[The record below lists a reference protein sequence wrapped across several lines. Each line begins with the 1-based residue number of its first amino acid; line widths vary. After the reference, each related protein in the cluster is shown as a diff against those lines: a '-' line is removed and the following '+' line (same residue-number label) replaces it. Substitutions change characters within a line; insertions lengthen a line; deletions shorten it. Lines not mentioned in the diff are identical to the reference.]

1 MKKVLTLMGALSV
14 AGSALAH
21 DYLWNMSD
29 LSEESWTSGFT
40 HKGVLTYN
48 GNDNSSFNSV
58 VKGVV
63 SSVKGDENN
72 NSFSFGVQA
81 GDIITV
87 HAYNLNPTAGKV
99 YFKETSV
106 VSADID
112 NDGTTLLTVTAAGN
126 STVKVYADAN
136 VAITKITVVSAKYR
150 EVVDKLAEAR
160 AAIDTQKEGIA
171 KYVTEYPNFY
181 SAVTRQISEKVS
193 NEILRIENQL
203 AEDAANNV
211 VSSGDAPTGGA
222 LIAELGN
229 LEGIVLVDI
238 INAANTAVGAYETA
252 FLTST
257 EYSAAQDALTE
268 AKNKNVASGS
278 HPYSMYKKN
287 GSKIELKATGL
298 DTYMDT
304 YAQKY
309 FEKVCADAKAELD
322 NFPWKQDDGTYGS
335 YPTSDY
341 TTKVFDT
348 EARVHNIID
357 RFVYEKNNAQKFT
370 DQKELVNTVANDITA
385 TGLDKPAGFDDWK
398 TKIEA
403 LYDLLNTP
411 DNKHVYNNS
420 QITGAVFTTPYNT
433 YKSELESDMAELT
446 ASAKSVQEAER
457 TKVQE
462 DLNKYSAQITEL
474 YTGQPE
480 TQAKYEQKFAALQV
494 RLDVIK
500 NYTTYAQRVT
510 AYATVMEELGRIDGE
525 ILQIWGDSQGE
536 KIAEIIAQNQ
546 TKYNTLTN
554 DITDALK
561 QYAEMVNRING
572 YKKIPGI
579 EDDQTAID
587 AINAQLANVFEYAYK
602 IETTKKNAG
611 AEYIKV
617 QDGSASF
624 DYDTYKGQVDDALA
638 DITTA
643 TQLARGEANYAAY
656 YYLTANSWTQ
666 GTLAYANTKLN
677 NANRKYDVGGSKS
690 TSYLAPEAVTKIG
703 NLRTEYY
710 TPADTKI
717 NSHWNVTD
725 PKQCDIADYVKE
737 IENDL
742 NPIYGKLTEID
753 NQVNAYDASAAKIT
767 SLKIRWSVAK
777 ANVDPNYTSVL
788 IPMLNTINEDVT
800 KLEGKLQ
807 SYGFAAMNHET
818 EINDEVARLND
829 ELWKVENYTKYLANE
844 AALVEIKDAIKT
856 VKIDE
861 INAAKA
867 EVQKLVTEEVKTDYI
882 QKLEA
887 IDFTPIETVCANH
900 YNNHDLD
907 DNTVKAEI
915 KGDLAKI
922 SAQIKQY
929 VEDAK
934 AADKAAQEVPGDV
947 NGDKSV
953 DAADYEAIE
962 YFAVAGDDAELT
974 DEEKALRAK
983 ADLNGDGTVDIFDLG
998 EFVKL
1003 YHSKNAE

>member
-29 LSEESWTSGFT
+29 LSGESWTSGFT
-40 HKGVLTYN
+40 HNGVLTYN

-63 SSVKGDENN
+63 SAVKGDESN
-72 NSFSFGVQA
+72 NSFSFDVQA

-112 NDGTTLLTVTAAGN
+112 NAGTTLLTVTAAGN
-126 STVKVYADAN
+126 STVSVYADAN

-150 EVVDKLAEAR
+150 EVVAKLAEAR

-171 KYVTEYPNFY
+171 QYVTNYPNFY
-181 SAVTRQISEKVS
+181 SKVTRQISLKVS
-193 NEILRIENQL
+193 DEILRIENQL
-203 AEDAANNV
+203 AEDAADNV
-211 VSSGDAPTGGA
+211 VSSGATPTGDA
-222 LIAELGN
+222 LKGELDYLKN
-229 LEGIVLVDI
+229 TVLTGIIQAATDAVDD
-238 INAANTAVGAYETA
+238 YETD
-252 FLTST
+252 FLTSA
-257 EYSAAQDALTE
+257 EYSAAKTALTD
-268 AKNKNVASGS
+268 ANNKNVPSNGD
-278 HPYSMYKKN
+278 PKSMYEKKN
-287 GSKIELKATGL
+287 GKIVLKATGL
-298 DTYMDT
+298 DDYMEK

-309 FEKVCADAKAELD
+309 FDDVCAKAKAELD
-322 NFPWKQDDGTYGS
+322 EFPWEDSYGS
-335 YPTSDY
+335 YPTSNY
-341 TTKVFDT
+341 TTQVAETKN
-348 EARVHNIID
+348 RVENIIA

-370 DQKELVNTVANDITA
+370 DQKEFVNTVAKDIDD
-385 TGLDKPAGFDDWK
+385 TGLDKPAGFDDLK
-398 TKIEA
+398 DNIEA
-403 LYDLLNTP
+403 LYTLLNTA
-411 DNKHVYNNS
+411 DNKHVYSNS
-420 QITGAVFTTPYNT
+420 QITGAVFTTPYGN
-433 YKSELESDMAELT
+433 YNDELETDTLALI
-446 ASAKSVQEAER
+446 ASAKTVQEGKR
-457 TKVQE
+457 NKVQD

-480 TQAKYEQKFAALQV
+480 TQAKYEQLFAKLQV

-510 AYATVMEELGRIDGE
+510 AYATVMDELSNIDGE
-525 ILQIWGDSQGE
+525 ILQIWSDSQGD
-536 KIAEIIAQNQ
+536 KIAEIVAQNQ

-554 DITDALK
+554 DITSALN

-572 YKKIPGI
+572 YKTIPGI
-579 EDDQTAID
+579 KDDQTAFD
-587 AINAQLANVFEYAYK
+587 AINAQLANVFEYAYN
-602 IETTKKNAG
+602 IETTKKNA
-611 AEYIKV
+611 ATEYEKV
-617 QDGSASF
+617 KDGSANF
-624 DYDTYKGQVDDALA
+624 DYDTYKSQVDDALA
-638 DITTA
+638 DIRTA
-643 TQLARGEANYAAY
+643 TQLARGEANQAAY
-656 YYLTANSWTQ
+656 TYLTTDRFTK
-666 GTLAYANTKLN
+666 GTLAYADRKLTIAKN
-677 NANRKYDVGGSKS
+677 NYQTGSKKD
-690 TSYLAPEAVTKIG
+690 SYLASDAVTKIDG
-703 NLRTEYY
+703 LKTTYY
-710 TPADTKI
+710 TLAENKI
-717 NSHWNVTD
+717 DRNWNSTD
-725 PKQCDIADYVKE
+725 PKQCAIADFVNE
-737 IENDL
+737 IANDL
-742 NPIYGKLTEID
+742 NPIDGKLTEID

-767 SLKIRWSVAK
+767 TLKIEWSVAK
-777 ANVDPNYTSVL
+777 ANVDPNHTSVL

-807 SYGFAAMNHET
+807 SYGFDAMNHET
-818 EINDEVARLND
+818 EINDEVNRLKD
-829 ELWKVENYTKYLANE
+829 ELWKVNNYTKYLANN
-844 AALVEIKDAIKT
+844 AAKEEITAAIQA
-856 VKIDE
+856 VKIGE

-887 IDFTPIETVCANH
+887 IDFTQIETACATH

-907 DNTVKAEI
+907 DNTVKDEI
-915 KGDLAKI
+915 KGDLAAI
-922 SAQIKQY
+922 SAQIAQL
-929 VEDAK
+929 VADAK

-983 ADLNGDGTVDIFDLG
+983 ADLNGDGTVNLSDLS

-1003 YHSKNAE
+1003 YQSKDAE

>member
-1 MKKVLTLMGALSV
+1 M
-14 AGSALAH
+14 
-21 DYLWNMSD
+21 
-29 LSEESWTSGFT
+29 
-40 HKGVLTYN
+40 
-48 GNDNSSFNSV
+48 
-58 VKGVV
+58 
-63 SSVKGDENN
+63 
-72 NSFSFGVQA
+72 
-81 GDIITV
+81 
-87 HAYNLNPTAGKV
+87 
-99 YFKETSV
+99 
-106 VSADID
+106 
-112 NDGTTLLTVTAAGN
+112 
-126 STVKVYADAN
+126 
-136 VAITKITVVSAKYR
+136 
-150 EVVDKLAEAR
+150 
-160 AAIDTQKEGIA
+160 
-171 KYVTEYPNFY
+171 
-181 SAVTRQISEKVS
+181 
-193 NEILRIENQL
+193 
-203 AEDAANNV
+203 
-211 VSSGDAPTGGA
+211 
-222 LIAELGN
+222 
-229 LEGIVLVDI
+229 
-238 INAANTAVGAYETA
+238 
-252 FLTST
+252 
-257 EYSAAQDALTE
+257 
-268 AKNKNVASGS
+268 
-278 HPYSMYKKN
+278 
-287 GSKIELKATGL
+287 
-298 DTYMDT
+298 
-304 YAQKY
+304 
-309 FEKVCADAKAELD
+309 
-322 NFPWKQDDGTYGS
+322 
-335 YPTSDY
+335 
-341 TTKVFDT
+341 FDT

-357 RFVYEKNNAQKFT
+357 RFVYEKNNAQNFT

>member
-136 VAITKITVVSAKYR
+136 VAITKITVVSKKYR
-150 EVVDKLAEAR
+150 DVVDKLAEAR
-160 AAIDTQKEGIA
+160 AAIDTKKEGIA
-171 KYVTEYPNFY
+171 KYVTDYPNFY

-193 NEILRIENQL
+193 NEILSIEEQL
-203 AEDAANNV
+203 AKDAANNV
-211 VSSGDAPTGGA
+211 VSSGVAPTGETLIRA
-222 LIAELGN
+222 LDN
-229 LEGIVLVDI
+229 LENTVLPGII
-238 INAANTAVGAYETA
+238 SAANQAVNDYNGFLVSPEYTAANNALNEAYNTVD
-252 FLTST
+252 SP
-257 EYSAAQDALTE
+257 YDPH
-268 AKNKNVASGS
+268 S
-278 HPYSMYKKN
+278 HSMYQTDNYGYGKN
-287 GSKIELKATGL
+287 LKAEGL

-304 YAQKY
+304 YAKKY
-309 FEKVCADAKAELD
+309 FEDACAEAKAKLD
-322 NFPWKQDDGTYGS
+322 KFPFVDDGGS
-335 YPTSDY
+335 YPAATY
-341 TTKVFDT
+341 TLKVAKT
-348 EARVHNIID
+348 VARVHNIID
-357 RFVYEKNNAQKFT
+357 RFVYEKNNGQKFE
-370 DQKELVNTVANDITA
+370 ELKTLANTVANDITA
-385 TGLDKPAGFDDWK
+385 TGLDKPAEFDTLK
-398 TKIEA
+398 GKIET
-403 LYDLLNTP
+403 LYNLLNTA
-411 DNKHVYNNS
+411 DNKHVYS
-420 QITGAVFTTPYNT
+420 TSDISGSVFEAPYTDCNT
-433 YKSELESDMAELT
+433 KLLTAMSTLT
-446 ASAKSVQEAER
+446 ASAKDVQKVEWE
-457 TKVQE
+457 KVQE

-480 TQAKYEQKFAALQV
+480 TQAKYEQLFAKLQV

-500 NYTTYAQRVT
+500 NLTTYAQCVT

-587 AINAQLANVFEYAYK
+587 AINAQLANVFEYAYD

-624 DYDTYKGQVDDALA
+624 DYDTYKAEVDAALA
-638 DITTA
+638 NITTA
-643 TQLARGEANYAAY
+643 TQAARGEANQAAY
-656 YYLTANSWTQ
+656 NYLKLNSWTQ

-677 NANRKYDVGGSKS
+677 NANKKYDDGGSKS
-690 TSYLAPEAVTKIG
+690 TSYLAAKAVTKIG

-710 TPADTKI
+710 TPAATKI
-717 NSHWNVTD
+717 DSHWNEND

-742 NPIYGKLTEID
+742 NPIYGKLNEID

-767 SLKIRWSVAK
+767 SLKIDWSVAK

-818 EINDEVARLND
+818 EINDEVNRLTD
-829 ELWKVENYTKYLANE
+829 ELWKVKNYTKYLANE

-900 YNNHDLD
+900 YNNHVLD

-922 SAQIKQY
+922 SAQIKQL

-1003 YHSKNAE
+1003 YHKKNAE

>member
-252 FLTST
+252 FLTSQ
-257 EYSAAQDALTE
+257 EYSDAQDALTE

-287 GSKIELKATGL
+287 GSKIELKAKGL

-304 YAQKY
+304 YAEKY

-341 TTKVFDT
+341 KTKVAET
-348 EARVHNIID
+348 ENRVENIID

-370 DQKELVNTVANDITA
+370 DQKALVNTVANDITA
-385 TGLDKPAGFDDWK
+385 TGLDKPAGFDDLK
-398 TKIEA
+398 TYIEA

-411 DNKHVYNNS
+411 DNKHVYNNG
-420 QITGAVFTTPYNT
+420 QITGAVFTTPYKT
-433 YKSELESDMAELT
+433 YKSQLESDMDALT
-446 ASAKSVQEAER
+446 ASAKSVQDAER